1 MNWRTRMNARILQTS
16 VGLVGLG
23 AALVIGTITPTEINA
38 QRSPLITAG
47 NRANFGAITLQ
58 GGFMPDPHM
67 HAVVSGGSIDVS
79 PFTLAPGCRGFVT
92 AQPDVIFHYNGPAS
106 FLRFFVR
113 AAGDTTLV
121 INDGAG
127 HWHCDDDSGGGT
139 NPMVSLSAP
148 PGGQYDI
155 WVGSYRSGEQIRGEL
170 GITELSS
177 ARP

>member
-92 AQPDVIFHYNGPAS
+92 AQPDVIFHYNGPVPALLCPRGGRHHPCDQRWCGPLA
-106 FLRFFVR
+106 LRRRQRWWNQSDGQSLGTSRWSVR
-113 AAGDTTLV
+113 
-121 INDGAG
+121 
-127 HWHCDDDSGGGT
+127 H
-139 NPMVSLSAP
+139 
-148 PGGQYDI
+148 
-155 WVGSYRSGEQIRGEL
+155 L
-170 GITELSS
+170 GRQLPIG
-177 ARP
+177 